1 LVNEEGAK
9 WPPVLLKIKEL
20 YCSAAA
26 NFEPH
31 AELVK
36 YLESLAVGAEEERK
50 GGEPPQER
58 RLVQRDLTRLK
69 DLYSDVEKK
78 HSIKI

>member
-1 LVNEEGAK
+1 
-9 WPPVLLKIKEL
+9 VLLKIKEL
-20 YCSAAA
+20 YFTAAA

-31 AELVK
+31 AELFNH
-36 YLESLAVGAEEERK
+36 LESLALGAEEERK
-50 GGEPPQER
+50 GGESPQER
-58 RLVQRDLTRLK
+58 RLVQRDLARLK

>member
-1 LVNEEGAK
+1 M
-9 WPPVLLKIKEL
+9 LLKIKEL
-20 YCSAAA
+20 YCTATA

-36 YLESLAVGAEEERK
+36 HLESLAAGAEEERK
-50 GGEPPQER
+50 EGDSPHEC
-58 RLVQRDLTRLK
+58 RLILRDLARLK
-69 DLYSDVEKK
+69 DLYSDVENK